1 MDPFRDIHA
10 IVTGGSSGIGLA
22 TVRRLVARGARV
34 SVIALDDPD
43 LAALPRR
50 PTDRAPRSTW
60 RPPMCQSGRKPKA
73 AVAACVAA
81 LGPCD
86 LLVTAAGVIR
96 PGYFEDLPDE
106 EFERQMAVDYFGTLY
121 CIRVVVPAM
130 LTRRR
135 GTIVAV
141 SSSGGLIPVFG
152 YSAYG
157 PPKYAVRGLT
167 DILRIELRPHGI
179 HVACVYPSDVETP
192 LLAGEMPHRPE
203 ELRRIAGTIK
213 PIPPEQVADAIL
225 HGVARHRPV
234 IYPDP
239 KTRWLAR
246 LAGAAPGLTR
256 FYMNQ
261 STRPGPAI
269 TCQDPA

>member
-22 TVRRLVARGARV
+22 TVRRLAARGARV
-34 SVIALDDPD
+34 SVIALDDPG
-43 LAALPRR
+43 LAALRADPPPRTPLHLEGADVSQR
-50 PTDRAPRSTW
+50 PQAE
-60 RPPMCQSGRKPKA
+60 A

-96 PGYFEDLPDE
+96 PGYFQALPDE

-192 LLAGEMPHRPE
+192 LLAGELPHRPE

-261 STRPGPAI
+261 STRRARRHLPKTPA
-269 TCQDPA
+269 